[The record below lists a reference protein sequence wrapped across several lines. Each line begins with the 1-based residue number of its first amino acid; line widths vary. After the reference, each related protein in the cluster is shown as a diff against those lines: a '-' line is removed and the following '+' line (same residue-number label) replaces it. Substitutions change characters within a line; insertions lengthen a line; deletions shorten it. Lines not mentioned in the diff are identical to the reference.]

1 MHQLT
6 LLFLY
11 ALLVDGVAAVVDE
24 VVSAMTG
31 APTGISAW
39 ASLCVLGLALFL
51 FTASVF
57 TPRVSKRMVV
67 PCVLFLA
74 FCTVWGVLYG
84 GGEALPLYVAET
96 LLALG
101 FLVGY
106 RHPSGSGLQDF
117 ADTRPTFTWRNFI
130 LSLPLYAL
138 VLGGTLALST
148 LGAAQKLRCKLEES
162 VGRYL
167 TLERDGIAVEE
178 RCFRQGDREI
188 RLVGMI
194 HVAKSGFYDEITKAL
209 PEKSDAVVLLEGV
222 TDRQSLLAGRLD
234 YAQIAG
240 LVGIASQ
247 RESSFTRKAVDGMK
261 QTGTAEAQGEEPPA
275 VEYRSGDIDVAEFSP
290 ATVRWIQAL
299 QEILQSATVREA
311 VDQFVQNKEVLA
323 ADTDTVYR
331 DILDRRNEH
340 LLGEIQKMLKDHRTV
355 IVPWGAKH
363 MPGLQKEIENWGFM
377 ETGRARREALHFQN
391 KVLTRVIS
399 LMDMLP
405 GGLQNTP

>member
-31 APTGISAW
+31 TPTGISGW
-39 ASLCVLGLALFL
+39 VSLLVLGLAFFL

-96 LLALG
+96 FLALG
-101 FLVGY
+101 FIVGY

-117 ADTRPTFTWRNFI
+117 ADTRPTFTWGNFI
-130 LSLPLYAL
+130 FSLPLYAL
-138 VLGGTLALST
+138 VLGGTLTLST
-148 LGAAQKLRCKLEES
+148 LGAAQKLRCKLEDS
-162 VGRYL
+162 VGQYL
-167 TLERDGIAVEE
+167 TLQRDGIALEE
-178 RCFRQGDREI
+178 RRFRQGDREI

-194 HVAKSGFYDEITKAL
+194 HVAKSGFYDEITQAL
-209 PEKSDAVVLLEGV
+209 PEKSDAVVLLEGL
-222 TDRQSLLAGRLD
+222 TDHQSLLSGRLD

-240 LVGIASQ
+240 MVGIASQ
-247 RESSFTRKAVDGMK
+247 RESSFTRTAAEGMK
-261 QTGTAEAQGEEPPA
+261 QTGAADAQGEEAPT
-275 VEYRSGDIDVAEFSP
+275 VEYRSGDIDAAEFTP
-290 ATVRWIQAL
+290 ATVQWIRAL
-299 QEILQSATVREA
+299 QGVLQSATMREA
-311 VDQFVQNKEVLA
+311 LESFLQNKETLA
-323 ADTDTVYR
+323 ADTDTVYK

-340 LLGEIQKMLKDHRTV
+340 LLGEIKKMLQDHRTV

-363 MPGLQKEIENWGFM
+363 MPGLQKEIESWGFV

-405 GGLQNTP
+405 GGLQDTP